1 MEVHYSS
8 EKNVQM
14 LISLMKANGIKKV
27 IASPGTT
34 NIALVASVQYDPWFE
49 VYSAA
54 DERSAAYIAC
64 GMAAEAREAVAL
76 SCTGATASRNYVPGL
91 TEAYYRRLPVLAIT
105 STQHPGRV
113 GSYTPQVLDRTSQM
127 NDIVVYSVQAEIPST
142 PEDEWALNVQLNKA
156 LISLRKNGGGPVH
169 INLVTAYSK
178 DFNVKELPNFRVIHH
193 IGYHDTLPKLKKGR
207 VAIFVGNHEKWSDKL
222 TALVNE
228 FCSMYDGVVLCDQTS
243 NYHGPYRV
251 EPSLLTC
258 QQQYDSACKNIS
270 VMIHIG
276 YVSGAYIGV
285 RPSEV
290 WRVNPDGEIRDES
303 HKTHYVFQMEEVDF
317 FSYYVRLGK
326 LKGVDEINSMD
337 LIEIMDAEESN
348 GAMLE
353 ELDTNEALE
362 TNIEQLDISGTF
374 LEQWQRD
381 YERVSKK
388 IPELPF
394 SNVWIAKNT
403 ASKLPE
409 GSVLHLGILN
419 SLRSW
424 NLFKIPDSVC
434 GYSNTGGF
442 GIDGDISSL
451 LGASLANPN
460 KLFFGVFGDLAFFY
474 DMNVL
479 GNRHFGKNVRIILI
493 NNGRGTEFRNSIH
506 PAARFGEDADSYM
519 AAAGHYGNKS
529 PELVKHYAIDL
540 GFEYLTASSKEEYL
554 SKLSRFLA
562 SEMTDRP
569 MLFEVFTDSEDES
582 KAIEIIYNVES
593 NAKGAA
599 KSMVKR
605 ILGEKGVSAIK
616 SVIKK

>member
-1 MEVHYSS
+1 M
-8 EKNVQM
+8 NF
-14 LISLMKANGIKKV
+14 
-27 IASPGTT
+27 
-34 NIALVASVQYDPWFE
+34 AL
-49 VYSAA
+49 
-54 DERSAAYIAC
+54 
-64 GMAAEAREAVAL
+64 
-76 SCTGATASRNYVPGL
+76 CT
-91 TEAYYRRLPVLAIT
+91 
-105 STQHPGRV
+105 
-113 GSYTPQVLDRTSQM
+113 M
-127 NDIVVYSVQAEIPST
+127 
-142 PEDEWALNVQLNKA
+142 
-156 LISLRKNGGGPVH
+156 
-169 INLVTAYSK
+169 
-178 DFNVKELPNFRVIHH
+178 
-193 IGYHDTLPKLKKGR
+193 
-207 VAIFVGNHEKWSDKL
+207 
-222 TALVNE
+222 
-228 FCSMYDGVVLCDQTS
+228 GVVLCDQTS

-409 GSVLHLGILN
+409 GRYFI
-419 SLRSW
+419 
-424 NLFKIPDSVC
+424 
-434 GYSNTGGF
+434 
-442 GIDGDISSL
+442 
-451 LGASLANPN
+451 
-460 KLFFGVFGDLAFFY
+460 LAF
-474 DMNVL
+474 
-479 GNRHFGKNVRIILI
+479 
-493 NNGRGTEFRNSIH
+493 
-506 PAARFGEDADSYM
+506 
-519 AAAGHYGNKS
+519 
-529 PELVKHYAIDL
+529 
-540 GFEYLTASSKEEYL
+540 
-554 SKLSRFLA
+554 
-562 SEMTDRP
+562 
-569 MLFEVFTDSEDES
+569 
-582 KAIEIIYNVES
+582 
-593 NAKGAA
+593 
-599 KSMVKR
+599 
-605 ILGEKGVSAIK
+605 
-616 SVIKK
+616 